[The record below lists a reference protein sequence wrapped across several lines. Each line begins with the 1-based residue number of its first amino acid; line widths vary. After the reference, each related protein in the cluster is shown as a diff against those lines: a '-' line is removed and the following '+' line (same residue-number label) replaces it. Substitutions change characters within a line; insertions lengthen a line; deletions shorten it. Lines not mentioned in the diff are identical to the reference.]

1 MPQRRWLGPLGLRLA
16 AAFVAVAL
24 GALAVLSVAV
34 LLVDRSDVN
43 HLASDQRDQ
52 TTDAITSALTD
63 EYRVTGSWSGADLQP
78 AVALVDSSGIALAL
92 NDAAGGAVLRAG
104 PQQLFSESG
113 SKIVHER
120 VMVDN
125 STVGALKLGFAAG
138 GLSASERHLRGAL
151 LAAIGWSAALAAGVA
166 FVVAAVV
173 ARGLVGPI
181 RRLSSAARALGTGT
195 SHARVGPDAGPGEL
209 GELGRAF
216 DSMAESLER
225 EDRLRRTLVADVAH
239 ELRTPV
245 AVLQAETEALLDGIS
260 QPSAQ
265 TLASLH
271 DETVRLGRMVED
283 LQTLASAEAA
293 GLHLDKR
300 RLDLSRVAAE
310 AADSFAQRLR
320 AAGIGLD
327 QSLPPAVV
335 TGDPYRLRQVVT
347 NLLSNAMKFTPSGGK
362 LTLTV
367 RADGHDAV
375 LEVSDTGPGIP
386 DDEQAMVWERFY
398 RGTSGRTTAGSGIGL
413 AVVKELTVAHGGSVE
428 LERAPGGGARFV
440 VRLPLALQSGEPA
453 TGT

>member
-1 MPQRRWLGPLGLRLA
+1 MAQRRWLGPLGLRLA

-24 GALAVLSVAV
+24 GALAVLSIAV
-34 LLVDRSDVN
+34 LLVDRNDVN
-43 HLASDQRDQ
+43 HLASDQRAQ
-52 TTDAITSALTD
+52 TTNAITSALTN
-63 EYRVTGSWSGADLQP
+63 EYRATGSWTGADLQP
-78 AVALVDSSGIALAL
+78 AAALADSSGVALAL
-92 NDAAGGAVLRAG
+92 NDTAGGAILRAG
-104 PQQLFSESG
+104 PQKHFSESD
-113 SKIVHER
+113 SKIVREPLT
-120 VMVDN
+120 VDHA
-125 STVGALKLGFAAG
+125 TVGTVKLGFAAD
-138 GLSASERHLRGAL
+138 GLSTSERHLRRAL

-260 QPSAQ
+260 QPSAE

-293 GLHLDKR
+293 GLHMDKR
-300 RLDLSRVAAE
+300 RLDLSRVASE
-310 AADSFAQRLR
+310 AADSFSPRFR
-320 AAGIGLD
+320 AAGISFD
-327 QSLPPAVV
+327 QNLPPAVV

-347 NLLSNAMKFTPSGGK
+347 NLLSNAMKFTPSGGQV
-362 LTLTV
+362 TLTV
-367 RADGHDAV
+367 RADDHDAF

-386 DDEQAMVWERFY
+386 EKEKPMVWERFY

-428 LERAPGGGARFV
+428 LESAPGGGARFV
-440 VRLPLALQSGEPA
+440 VRLPLTSHPAEPA
-453 TGT
+453 TST